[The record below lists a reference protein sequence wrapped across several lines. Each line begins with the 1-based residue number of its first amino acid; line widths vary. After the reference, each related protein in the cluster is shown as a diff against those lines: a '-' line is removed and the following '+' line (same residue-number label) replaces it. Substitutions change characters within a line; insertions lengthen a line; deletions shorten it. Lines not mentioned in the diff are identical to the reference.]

1 MANLKELIKNYIKEN
16 YIKEEQAS
24 DVQTVISNL
33 QNIQDTRFLQSLRGI
48 TTLEEAQQLLVFM
61 IDFINAETPAP
72 TLDASLAIQAINNII
87 ASTPENGEEETE
99 EPGEPEEEEVDE
111 ISTSAGA
118 GAYNTKY
125 AFKLPKKDKD
135 KE

>member
-24 DVQTVISNL
+24 DVTTVINNL

-87 ASTPENGEEETE
+87 ASTPEDEKEEEI
-99 EPGEPEEEEVDE
+99 GEPEEEEVDE